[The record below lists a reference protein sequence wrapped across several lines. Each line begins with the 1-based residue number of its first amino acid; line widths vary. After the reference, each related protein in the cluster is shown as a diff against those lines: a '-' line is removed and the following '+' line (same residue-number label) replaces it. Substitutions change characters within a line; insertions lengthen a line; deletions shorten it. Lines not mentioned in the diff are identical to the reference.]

1 MQEKIE
7 MVMIRGL
14 VAASEDC
21 TDFDIKKSLF
31 NAMFY
36 TPKSEEVREA
46 RKRLAGAL
54 KEAGLCGSENWLVVL
69 SAITDYGCE
78 CIREGY
84 FRGEED
90 ANRAFIEEYENTGC
104 IAGMVY
110 KG

>member
-1 MQEKIE
+1 MLETTAE

-21 TDFDIKKSLF
+21 TDFDIKRAFF

-46 RKRLAGAL
+46 RKRLIGAL
-54 KEAGLCGSENWLVVL
+54 KEAGLCSGENWIVVL

-78 CIREGY
+78 CVREGY
-84 FRGEED
+84 FRGEDD
-90 ANRAFIEEYENTGC
+90 ANKAFIEEA
-104 IAGMVY
+104 IAIEAIVE
-110 KG
+110 

>member
-1 MQEKIE
+1 MLETTAE
-7 MVMIRGL
+7 MVMIRSL

-46 RKRLAGAL
+46 RKRLAVAL

-84 FRGEED
+84 FRGEDD
-90 ANRAFIEEYENTGC
+90 ANRAFIEES
-104 IAGMVY
+104 IAIGAIAE
-110 KG
+110 